1 MSMFTAR
8 VALSGDLCEVIM
20 IQWLYRRLEPF
31 IQTVITE
38 RILLFHAAM
47 IRRGQIQPIE
57 PGRCRPKTN

>member
-1 MSMFTAR
+1 
-8 VALSGDLCEVIM
+8 M

-31 IQTVITE
+31 VQTVITE